1 MEKRLDNSVS
11 TPVSGGD
18 KNNPAFFWDRCTHYT
33 LRRPDP
39 SLFAPAHDVDWWRVS
54 QPRKGLLHRLLGL
67 FHR

>member
-18 KNNPAFFWDRCTHYT
+18 KNNPAVFWDRCTHYT

-39 SLFAPAHDVDWWRVS
+39 SLFAPAHDVDWWRVG